1 MIAGD
6 TGARR
11 LLPAPEAAMTE
22 TPSFPTRRDRAPG
35 FLWAFAAGPGGAAER
50 LAVEDLPRAIEERP
64 WVWLHVDLLDQR
76 ARGWIQGVC
85 RLPTEVTTLIAGQD
99 TGLALEPEGAEIH
112 GIAPDYN
119 VDFLRV
125 SDSVGQFGFVASE
138 RLLVT
143 GWRHPLAGVDAV
155 RNALLAGARQS
166 SGFSILAAITTAFT
180 RVAIGR
186 LRAAETRLDRVE
198 DQILASSTADERTS
212 IKEVRRLALAL
223 HRPVLAMLL
232 LLREAEGEEE
242 AEALRLAA
250 LPAQGLAAIEDM
262 TTRLAALDHAIRA
275 TADRAKLLQEEIAA
289 ELADQSNRSLRALTV
304 MTALM
309 LPGTLVV
316 GFFGMNTS
324 GMPFEGPPWGTLAA
338 LGVGIILTIVFYRIM
353 ARAGA
358 TLRF

>member
-1 MIAGD
+1 
-6 TGARR
+6 
-11 LLPAPEAAMTE
+11 MTV
-22 TPSFPTRRDRAPG
+22 TTFPVPRDPAPG
-35 FLWAFAAGPGGAAER
+35 FLWAFAAGPGGDSER
-50 LAVEDLPRAIEERP
+50 LAVEDLPRALSERA
-64 WVWLHVDLLDQR
+64 WVWIHVDLLDR
-76 ARGWIQGVC
+76 RTHGWIQGIC
-85 RLPTEVTTLIAGQD
+85 RLPTEVTTHFAGQD
-99 TGLALEPEGAEIH
+99 TGLILEPEGAEIH
-112 GIAPDYN
+112 GIAADYN

-143 GWRHPLAGVDAV
+143 GWRHPLAGIDAV
-155 RNALLAGARQS
+155 RNAMLGGARQT
-166 SGFSILAAITTAFT
+166 SGFSILAAIAGAFS

-186 LRAAETRLDRVE
+186 LRAAESQLDRVE
-198 DQILASSTADERTS
+198 DQILASSTSDERVAL
-212 IKEVRRLALAL
+212 KEVRRLALAL

-232 LLREAEGEEE
+232 LLREAEEEEE
-242 AEALRLAA
+242 AEANRLAGLPPSGRIA
-250 LPAQGLAAIEDM
+250 LEDM
-262 TTRLAALDHAIRA
+262 AARLATIDHAVRA
-275 TADRAKLLQEEIAA
+275 TSDRAKLLQEEIAA

-338 LGVGIILTIVFYRIM
+338 LGLGIILTIVFYRIM

>member
-1 MIAGD
+1 
-6 TGARR
+6 
-11 LLPAPEAAMTE
+11 MTE
-22 TPSFPTRRDRAPG
+22 SPRFPPQRAPG
-35 FLWAFAAGPGGAAER
+35 FLWALAAGPGGTAER
-50 LAVEDLPRAIEERP
+50 IDVEHLSEALAERT
-64 WVWLHVDLLDQR
+64 WVWIHVDLLDQR
-76 ARGWIQGVC
+76 ARGWIQGIC

-99 TGLALEPEGAEIH
+99 TGLALEPEGTEIH

-125 SDSVGQFGFVASE
+125 SDSVGQFGFMASE

-143 GWRHPLAGVDAV
+143 GWRHPLAGIDAV
-155 RNALLAGARQS
+155 RNALIAGARQS
-166 SGFSILAAITTAFT
+166 SGFSILAAITAAFA

-186 LRAAETRLDRVE
+186 LRAAETQLDRVE
-198 DQILASSTADERTS
+198 DQILASSTSDERTS

-232 LLREAEGEEE
+232 MLREAEEEEEE
-242 AEALRLAA
+242 AEAARLAA
-250 LPAQGLAAIEDM
+250 LPPAGIAALEEM
-262 TTRLAALDHAIRA
+262 ASRLGGLDHAIRS
-275 TADRAKLLQEEIAA
+275 TSDRAKLLQEEIAA

-338 LGVGIILTIVFYRIM
+338 LGVGIILTVAFYRIM

>member
-1 MIAGD
+1 MID
-6 TGARR
+6 N
-11 LLPAPEAAMTE
+11 PH
-22 TPSFPTRRDRAPG
+22 FPRRRDHAPG
-35 FLWAFAAGPGGAAER
+35 FLFAFAGTPSGEATR
-50 LAVEDLPRAIEERP
+50 LGVEDVPRALAERP
-64 WVWLHVDLLDQR
+64 WVWIHVDLLDQR
-76 ARGWIQGVC
+76 ARGWIQGIC
-85 RLPTEVTTLIAGQD
+85 RLPTEVTTLFAGQD
-99 TGLALEPEGAEIH
+99 TGLVFEPDGEEIY
-112 GIAPDYN
+112 GILPDYN

-125 SDSVGQFGFVASE
+125 SDSVGQFGFVVSE

-143 GWRHPLAGVDAV
+143 GWRHPLAGIDAV
-155 RNALLAGARQS
+155 RNALLAGSRQG
-166 SGFSILAAITTAFT
+166 SGFSILAAITTAFA

-186 LRAAETRLDRVE
+186 LRAAETQLDRVE

-232 LLREAEGEEE
+232 LLSEAEEEEEE
-242 AEALRLAA
+242 AEAARLAA
-250 LPAQGLAAIEDM
+250 LPAGGIAALEEM
-262 TTRLAALDHAIRA
+262 VARLTSLDHAVRA
-275 TADRAKLLQEEIAA
+275 TSDRAKLLQEEIAA

-324 GMPFEGPPWGTLAA
+324 GMPFETPPWGTLAA
-338 LGVGIILTIVFYRIM
+338 LGIGIVLTMVFYRIM

>member
-1 MIAGD
+1 MIEN
-6 TGARR
+6 
-11 LLPAPEAAMTE
+11 PQ
-22 TPSFPTRRDRAPG
+22 FPPRRDRAPG
-35 FLWAFAAGPGGAAER
+35 FLWAFAGAATGE
-50 LAVEDLPRAIEERP
+50 AEQISFEALPRALEERP
-64 WVWLHVDLLDQR
+64 WVWLHVDLLDRRTQ
-76 ARGWIQGVC
+76 GWIQGVC
-85 RLPTEVTTLIAGQD
+85 RLPTEVTTLFAGQD
-99 TGLALEPEGAEIH
+99 TGLAFEPDGAELY
-112 GIAPDYN
+112 GICPDYN
-119 VDFLRV
+119 IDFLRV
-125 SDSVGQFGFVASE
+125 SDSVGQFGFAASE

-143 GWRHPLAGVDAV
+143 GWRHPLAGIDAV
-155 RNALLAGARQS
+155 RNALLNGARQT
-166 SGFSILAAITTAFT
+166 SGFSILAAITAAFS

-198 DQILASSTADERTS
+198 DQILASGTLDERTA

-223 HRPVLAMLL
+223 HRPVLSLLL
-232 LLREAEGEEE
+232 LLREAGEDE
-242 AEALRLAA
+242 ADAEDARLAEM
-250 LPAQGLAAIEDM
+250 PAPGVAAIEEM
-262 TTRLAALDHAIRA
+262 TTRLNTLDNAVRA

-316 GFFGMNTS
+316 GFFGMNTT

-338 LGVGIILTIVFYRIM
+338 TGTGIGLTVIFYRIM

>member
-1 MIAGD
+1 M
-6 TGARR
+6 TNTP
-11 LLPAPEAAMTE
+11 LTLP
-22 TPSFPTRRDRAPG
+22 RDPAPG
-35 FLWAFAAGPGGAAER
+35 FLWAFAAGPRGDTQR
-50 LAVEDLPRAIEERP
+50 LAVDELPQALSERA
-64 WVWLHVDLLDQR
+64 WVWIHVDLLDQR
-76 ARGWIQGVC
+76 ARGWIQGIC
-85 RLPTEVTTLIAGQD
+85 RLPTEVTTLFAGQD
-99 TGLALEPEGAEIH
+99 TGLVLEPEGAEIH

-143 GWRHPLAGVDAV
+143 GWRHPLAGIDAV
-155 RNALLAGARQS
+155 RNTMLGGGRQT
-166 SGFSILAAITTAFT
+166 SGFSILAAIIAAFA

-186 LRAAETRLDRVE
+186 LRTAEAQLDRVE
-198 DQILASSTADERTS
+198 DQLLASSTSDERVAL
-212 IKEVRRLALAL
+212 KEVRRLALAL
-223 HRPVLAMLL
+223 HRPVLAMHL
-232 LLREAEGEEE
+232 LLREAEDEED
-242 AEALRLAA
+242 AEIARLAGLPPAGRTA
-250 LPAQGLAAIEDM
+250 LEDM
-262 TTRLAALDHAIRA
+262 ATRLAAIDHAVRA
-275 TADRAKLLQEEIAA
+275 TSDRAKLLQEEIAA

-324 GMPFEGPPWGTLAA
+324 GMPFESPPWGTLAA
-338 LGVGIILTIVFYRIM
+338 LGVGIILTFAFYRIM

>member
-1 MIAGD
+1 MID
-6 TGARR
+6 N
-11 LLPAPEAAMTE
+11 PN
-22 TPSFPTRRDRAPG
+22 FPPRRDRAPG
-35 FLWAFAAGPGGAAER
+35 FLWAFAAGPGGIAER
-50 LAVEDLPRAIEERP
+50 LAVEDLQDAMAERD
-64 WVWLHVDLLDQR
+64 WVWIHVDLLDQR
-76 ARGWIQGVC
+76 ARGWIQGIC

-99 TGLALEPEGAEIH
+99 TGLALEPEGAELH

-119 VDFLRV
+119 VDFLRA

-143 GWRHPLAGVDAV
+143 GWRHPLAGIDAV
-155 RNALLAGARQS
+155 RNALVAGARQT
-166 SGFSILAAITTAFT
+166 SGFSILAAITAAFA

-186 LRAAETRLDRVE
+186 LRGAETQLDRVE

-232 LLREAEGEEE
+232 LLREAEEEEEEE
-242 AEALRLAA
+242 AADARLAA
-250 LPAQGLAAIEDM
+250 LPEAGVAALEEM
-262 TTRLAALDHAIRA
+262 GTRLATLDHAIRA
-275 TADRAKLLQEEIAA
+275 TSDRAKLLQEEIAA

-324 GMPFEGPPWGTLAA
+324 GMPFEAPPWGTLAA
-338 LGVGIILTIVFYRIM
+338 LGVGVILTFVFYRIM